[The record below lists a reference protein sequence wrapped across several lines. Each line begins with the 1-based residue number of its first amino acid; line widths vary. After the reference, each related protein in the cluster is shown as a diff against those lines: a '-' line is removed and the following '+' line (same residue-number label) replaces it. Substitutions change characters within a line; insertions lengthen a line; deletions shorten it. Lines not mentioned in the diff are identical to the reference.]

1 MAPELQRKKQYNSI
15 ILKQGGNFQTSMVKL
30 IKHWLINSVQ
40 ITRHNLKI
48 IFGDKFPFF
57 LLGAFAIFIFIVL
70 INLFG
75 GDPFT
80 SESVYSLLVFEGII
94 IVFFPTIYAVQTDID
109 KRTIEILFGIP
120 DYRYKV
126 WLVRLL
132 IAFIVCW
139 VLLAVLALMCYFA
152 LVSFPVG
159 TMIYYVIFPVFALG
173 SLGFLIATL
182 VKNGNSAAVVA
193 IIIGL
198 GLWVLSEALVDSQWN
213 VFLNPF
219 DEADMAGQIWEATIR
234 KNRLFL
240 FVAGVVF
247 LVGGLLGLQNRE
259 GFMQ

>member
-1 MAPELQRKKQYNSI
+1 MAD
-15 ILKQGGNFQTSMVKL
+15 L
-30 IKHWLINSVQ
+30 IKKSIVNSVQ

-48 IFGDKFPFF
+48 IFGDRFPFF
-57 LLGAFAIFIFIVL
+57 LLGAFAIFVFIVI
-70 INLFG
+70 INLFDNEPMG
-75 GDPFT
+75 AD
-80 SESVYSLLVFEGII
+80 SVYSLLIFEGII
-94 IVFFPTIYAVQTDID
+94 IVFFPTIYAIQTDSD

-120 DYRYKV
+120 NYRYKV

-139 VLLAVLALMCYFA
+139 ALLAVLAMMCYYA

-173 SLGFLIATL
+173 SLGFLMATL
-182 VKNGNSAAVVA
+182 MKNGNSAAVVG

-198 GLWVLSEALVDSQWN
+198 GLWVLSEALSHSQWN

-219 DEADMAGQIWEATIR
+219 DDPNDIPGQIWEATIR
-234 KNRLFL
+234 RNRLFL
-240 FVAGVVF
+240 FVAGIVF
-247 LVGGLLGLQNRE
+247 MVGGLLGLQNRE